1 MIRHI
6 WFCNSATNVVAETY
20 SQVHT
25 IYFIQKVQTLHSSN
39 LLIQSVVQQLLF
51 GVATGVAS
59 KQGMSLVASK
69 YLK

>member
-6 WFCNSATNVVAETY
+6 WFCNSSTNVVAETY
-20 SQVHT
+20 SQVQT
-25 IYFIQKVQTLHSSN
+25 TYFIQKVQTLHSSN

-51 GVATGVAS
+51 GVAPGVAS
-59 KQGMSLVASK
+59 KQGMFLMASK